1 MHSHNETEP
10 RTNGTLAGATLSL
23 LLIVAFGLSS
33 IFAEQKAMDQNA
45 SEVKNQATVVRAY
58 LA

>member
-1 MHSHNETEP
+1 MYSQTETEP
-10 RTNGTLAGATLSL
+10 RTHGTVIGATLSL

-33 IFAEQKAMDQNA
+33 IFAEQKELNHNA
-45 SEVKNQATVVRAY
+45 NEFNHQATVVRAY